1 MEMETFLVAVVAV
14 TAGIGSAWIYSG
26 FPTKSW
32 REALKTPLA
41 VERSADAAE
50 PASEHHDAMARQ
62 AA

>member
-1 MEMETFLVAVVAV
+1 METFLVAVVAV
-14 TAGIGSAWIYSG
+14 TAGIASAWIYSG

-41 VERSADAAE
+41 ADRSADAPE
-50 PASEHHDAMARQ
+50 PASERLDPMARQ